1 MIELWI
7 ADLLTDDLTF
17 EVPTRA
23 GTWVF
28 GRHQNYNDMIS
39 KMESGQCATT
49 FYAYNEFITPK
60 SSDSDFSDAIDD
72 LIRICLVLSFLTS
85 KCVTPVRSTP
95 QSEISFIQLG
105 DKFIRA
111 RAIDG
116 LPSIKLS
123 CDLNTLFSSGSTSL
137 FSSFSSRRMGLF
149 LAHWI
154 SGLTCFTL
162 EDMFLDVG
170 VQMDIVKQC
179 EMQVAGSSMHYFQ
192 GMQQASARYGIAQL
206 GSDYKNMRN
215 DIVHEG
221 KLSGSN
227 FSNKSKAECAQ
238 VIADTLNWID
248 EYIAKVCAINSH
260 VVSFD
265 RWVARDVE
273 HGLPA
278 FSFHV

>member
-23 GTWVF
+23 GSWVF
-28 GRHQNYNDMIS
+28 GRHENYDDILS

-85 KCVTPVRSTP
+85 KCVTPVCSTP
-95 QSEISFIQLG
+95 QSEISFFQLG
-105 DKFIRA
+105 EKFIRA
-111 RAIDG
+111 RSIVG
-116 LPSIKLS
+116 LPRIKLS
-123 CDLNTLFSSGSTSL
+123 CNLNALFSSGSAIL
-137 FSSFSSRRMGLF
+137 FSSFASRRMDLF

-162 EDMFLDVG
+162 EHMALYVG

-179 EMQVAGSSMHYFQ
+179 EIKLAGNNMHYFQ
-192 GMQQASARYGIAQL
+192 GMQQASSRYGIAQL
-206 GSDYKNMRN
+206 GSDYKYMRN

-238 VIADTLNWID
+238 VIAETLNWID
-248 EYIAKVCAINSH
+248 EYIAKVCAINTH
-260 VVSFD
+260 VISFD
-265 RWVARDVE
+265 RWVARDIE